1 MASSDLRP
9 PVSGV
14 TRLAAVIGDPVRHSM
29 SPTIHNAAFAELG
42 LDWTY
47 LALPVPSGRGGDAV
61 EAMRLFGIDGLSV
74 TMPHKDTVA
83 QAVDAR
89 TSAVERLGACNCVF
103 RDGDRLV
110 GDNTDGDGW
119 VRAFELDSGLGLADA
134 RVAVIGAGGAAR
146 AIVEAVG
153 RAGASEIVVVNR
165 TTASAERAAALAEVA
180 RIGTV
185 DDLADVDVVVNAT
198 SIGMAGGPDA
208 EGIPLS
214 GSWIG
219 QHHVVADIVYQ
230 PRSTPLLQEAARR
243 GARTVGGLGML
254 VHQAAT
260 AFERWTNHTAPIDTM
275 TAAVLG
281 AIPPDD

>member
-1 MASSDLRP
+1 MTGR
-9 PVSGV
+9 

-42 LDWTY
+42 LDWMY

-74 TMPHKDTVA
+74 TMPHKDVVA
-83 QAVDAR
+83 GAVDAR
-89 TSAVERLGACNCVF
+89 TAAVDRLGACNCVF

-119 VRAFELDSGLGLADA
+119 VRAFELESGVGLSGASL
-134 RVAVIGAGGAAR
+134 AVIGAGGAAR
-146 AIVEAVG
+146 AIVEAAG
-153 RAGASEIVVVNR
+153 RAGADRIVVVNR
-165 TTASAERAAALAEVA
+165 TAASAERAAS
-180 RIGTV
+180 
-185 DDLADVDVVVNAT
+185 LADVGVIGTAADLEGVDIVVNAT
-198 SIGMAGGPDA
+198 SVGMAGGPDA
-208 EGIPLS
+208 SGIPLS

-219 QHHVVADIVYQ
+219 QHQVVADIVYQ
-230 PRSTPLLQEAARR
+230 PRATPLLQEAARR

-260 AFERWTNHTAPIDTM
+260 AFERWTNHTAPVDTM

-281 AIPPDD
+281 AITPDD